1 MKRYS
6 CIVCDDYTDECTA
19 FVPDK
24 TPEDFDKDIMNKF
37 CKRMDIKRPIWFWER
52 YDEY

>member
-19 FVPDK
+19 FVPNK
-24 TPEDFDKDIMNKF
+24 TPEDFDKDIMNVF
-37 CKRMDIKRPIWFWER
+37 CNRITSKQPLWFREH